1 MGIVL
6 NQSAKNI
13 AVTYFGFGIGAINAL
28 FLYTSFLGKTHYG
41 IVSFL
46 LSAANIMMP
55 LMAFGVHSTLIRFY
69 AKYKDETERERF
81 MSFMLFMPLLL
92 IVPISIIT
100 YFGYDF
106 IASWIIDDNP
116 TVEPFL
122 WLIPIV
128 GLFMGYFEIFYA
140 WVKVHMKSVFGNF
153 ISEVFVRIL
162 TTIFLFAIYLGW
174 IDKSTF
180 IYCISGAYG
189 LQMLAMMLYA
199 LRVKMPQIHFKM
211 PENSKDIFGYSF
223 FIILS
228 GSVAVLLLDFDK
240 VMIPAYEEISKNAV
254 YSVAIYIATVIAVPS
269 RAMLQIIYPITAKLM
284 SEDKMEELND
294 LYKKSAINL
303 QVFGGLVMLGI
314 FLNINQ
320 LYLIIPG
327 NYGAGIL
334 SVFMI
339 GLGKFYDVILGNN
352 NAIILN
358 TKYYRMVLLF
368 GLLLVAM
375 MIGLNMLFIPMYG
388 ITGSALATLI
398 SIFIYNTIKLL
409 FVVKKMNLYP
419 FTINTIKSFGI
430 LIVLFCAFYFWD
442 FPFNPVINIALKSI
456 LITLVY
462 VYLNYIFKISSDI
475 NHVMDSVFSKIQSRI
490 KK

>member
-1 MGIVL
+1 MGIVY

-13 AVTYFGFGIGAINAL
+13 AVTYFGFGIGAVNAL

-81 MSFMLFMPLLL
+81 LSFMLLMPLLL

-100 YFGYDF
+100 IFGYDK

-122 WLIPIV
+122 WLVPIV

-153 ISEVFVRIL
+153 ISEVFVRLI
-162 TTIFLFAIYLGW
+162 TTVLLCLIYLGW
-174 IDKSTF
+174 IDKDTF
-180 IYCISGAYG
+180 VYCIAGAYG
-189 LQMLAMMLYA
+189 IQMLAMIIYA
-199 LRVKMPQIHFKM
+199 MYVKMPTFHVKV
-211 PENSKDIFGYSF
+211 PENVKDIFGYSF

-269 RAMLQIIYPITAKLM
+269 RAMLQIIYPITARLM
-284 SEDKMEELND
+284 SEEKMEELNE
-294 LYKKSAINL
+294 LYKKSAISL

-314 FLNINQ
+314 FLNIKQ
-320 LYLIIPG
+320 LYLVIPG
-327 NYGAGIL
+327 NYEAGLL
-334 SVFMI
+334 SVFLI

-368 GLLLVAM
+368 GLLLVVM

-388 ITGSALATLI
+388 ITGSALATFI
-398 SIFIYNTIKLL
+398 SIFVYNTIKLL
-409 FVVKKMNLYP
+409 FVVKKMSLYP
-419 FTINTIKSFGI
+419 FTMNTLKSFGTI
-430 LIVLFCAFYFWD
+430 IVLFGAFYFWD
-442 FPFNPVINIALKSI
+442 FPFNPYVNIVLKSI
-456 LITLVY
+456 LITVVY
-462 VYLNYIFKISSDI
+462 VYLNYVLAISSDI
-475 NHVMDSVFSKIQSRI
+475 NEVI
-490 KK
+490 KNMIGKVKSFPK